1 MSVAKVMKIWDE
13 TPTLLGVALAAPEIE
28 AAHHAPGQ
36 FITLSASTPVAIA
49 SAPGHGLELL
59 VKKEGTAHEVLGDL
73 RVGAELDVD
82 GPSGHGYPLAHH
94 AGRDLVLLGAG
105 SGIAPLRAVVQA
117 VLDARPRWGA
127 VHVLYG
133 HRAPGEFAYR
143 GEAEAWR
150 AAGVSL
156 VEVVSVVDESWKG
169 ARGRVHEVLAAAP
182 PPLGNA
188 VAYVCGM
195 AEMVAD
201 ATATLLRLGLRRED
215 VYRNY

>member
-1 MSVAKVMKIWDE
+1 MSLAKVVKIWDE
-13 TPTLLGVALAAPEIE
+13 TPTLLGVSLAAPAIE
-28 AAHHAPGQ
+28 AAHLAPGQ

-59 VKKEGTAHEVLGDL
+59 VKKDGTAHEVLGGL

-82 GPSGHGYPLAHH
+82 GPSGHGYPLARHV
-94 AGRDLVLLGAG
+94 GRDLVLLGAG

-117 VLDARPRWGA
+117 VLDARASWGA

-133 HRAPGEFAYR
+133 HRAPAEFAYR
-143 GEAEAWR
+143 GESDAWR
-150 AAGVSL
+150 AAGVHL
-156 VEVVSVVDESWKG
+156 TEVVSGADPSWTG

-182 PPLGNA
+182 PPLANA
-188 VAYVCGM
+188 VGYVCGM

-201 ATATLLRLGLRRED
+201 ATATLVRLGLRGED
-215 VYRNY
+215 VFTNY